1 MEKTFREFWGALLLE
16 RKKCPWKS
24 TVDVKH
30 QANELLSEAQEFKEA
45 VESGDMEHASDEL
58 GDILWDA
65 LSAAIVAEECGDF
78 TLKESLERGLA
89 KLKRRKPYLFEGKEL
104 SRDEARA
111 IWDAVKK
118 KEKNGEID
126 WRSVG
131 KKEEAKEQ

>member
-1 MEKTFREFWGALLLE
+1 MEKAFREFWDALLLE

-30 QANELLSEAQEFKEA
+30 QANELLKEAQEFKEA
-45 VESGDMEHASDEL
+45 IEAGDMEHASDEL

-89 KLKRRKPYLFEGKEL
+89 KLKRRKPYLFEGKEV
-104 SRDEARA
+104 SQDEAWK
-111 IWDAVKK
+111 IWEDVKK
-118 KEKNGEID
+118 KEKNGEIN

-131 KKEEAKEQ
+131 KKTNDKVL